1 MNLELEM
8 CNDKILNIQGIINV
22 LEDECMKGKTI
33 KQIKTL
39 GHFSTLSHKLLQIF
53 KELDYQLYR
62 YVMNSSSFKLK
73 KAIGQVVVQE
83 LSQEFTYFV
92 EQMCKCHYELGKEI
106 SIKGIYASIR
116 GLHSFTSGPV
126 IELYELAY
134 HNFYN
139 KIRKELI
146 QALLG
151 FNKEAIRHIWS
162 KLRKTIFFELLLPE
176 NEVPLINYLKQCGY
190 EIIEFGY
197 TITWQ
202 KLWLHSFQADMTDE
216 NHIIRPSGGIVSE
229 IRPFKKYGDPIL
241 TVVSELREEQLNNMD
256 NNVLNTKDDVWKLVE
271 KNIEVPRIIKL
282 NFENIPFFIKKGLK
296 GYLHNWFE
304 KGEKA
309 RGIQQRFWDLMRIIN
324 TMKELDN
331 INVFSMLELDKYQ
344 VKRIFSHLQNQKKK
358 SGDVKYK
365 MVTING
371 SMTEARLFV
380 DWLIER
386 NKIATH
392 YSNPFREL
400 ILPNTRIDSENIP
413 YIPDEI
419 VRQLQTAIKEC
430 PLHIQHAWLIMMN
443 TGLRISEV
451 LKLEKNCLEWDIK
464 EKIFYLKYIPHKILR
479 YRRKIGLDDYNKIPI
494 LDPIVVNYIKK
505 QIDNTEFLRQKAN
518 TNYIFI
524 RLTGTKRKLH
534 QSAQRVIAYTRSDIE
549 APINRLIRRNKIKNA
564 DGELWVYSHHQC
576 RKTLATRLLTEGASI
591 QETSQILGHLTE
603 RTTLQYYEDIDKMK
617 ISNLDRT
624 LFEALFDEIQPEVIK
639 AYTKDELNAL
649 KEEILQGARETPEGH
664 GTCLKHVSFGPCKK
678 KSCVGCSLLLTGP
691 QKLPMWKKLY
701 HEQKEYIERLA
712 TYHSEQGNVNYEE
725 YREFQAENHLLK
737 TYENTIKKL
746 ESFIK
751 ERMKPHE

>member
-1 MNLELEM
+1 
-8 CNDKILNIQGIINV
+8 
-22 LEDECMKGKTI
+22 
-33 KQIKTL
+33 
-39 GHFSTLSHKLLQIF
+39 
-53 KELDYQLYR
+53 
-62 YVMNSSSFKLK
+62 
-73 KAIGQVVVQE
+73 
-83 LSQEFTYFV
+83 
-92 EQMCKCHYELGKEI
+92 
-106 SIKGIYASIR
+106 
-116 GLHSFTSGPV
+116 
-126 IELYELAY
+126 
-134 HNFYN
+134 
-139 KIRKELI
+139 
-146 QALLG
+146 
-151 FNKEAIRHIWS
+151 
-162 KLRKTIFFELLLPE
+162 
-176 NEVPLINYLKQCGY
+176 
-190 EIIEFGY
+190 
-197 TITWQ
+197 
-202 KLWLHSFQADMTDE
+202 
-216 NHIIRPSGGIVSE
+216 
-229 IRPFKKYGDPIL
+229 
-241 TVVSELREEQLNNMD
+241 
-256 NNVLNTKDDVWKLVE
+256 
-271 KNIEVPRIIKL
+271 
-282 NFENIPFFIKKGLK
+282 
-296 GYLHNWFE
+296 
-304 KGEKA
+304 
-309 RGIQQRFWDLMRIIN
+309 
-324 TMKELDN
+324 
-331 INVFSMLELDKYQ
+331 MLELDKYQ
-344 VKRIFSHLQNQKKK
+344 VQQIFSHLQNQKKK
-358 SGDVKYK
+358 SNDVKYK

-386 NKIATH
+386 NKIDTH
-392 YSNPFREL
+392 YTNPFREL
-400 ILPNTRIDSENIP
+400 ILPNTHIDSENIP

-419 VRQLQTAIKEC
+419 VKQLQTAIKEC

-505 QIDNTEFLRQKAN
+505 QIDNTEFLRQQAN

-534 QSAQRVIAYTRSDIE
+534 QSAQRVIAYTGSDIE
-549 APINRLIRRNKIKNA
+549 APINRLIRRNKIKTA

-617 ISNLDRT
+617 IAHLDRT

-639 AYTKDELNAL
+639 AYTKDELTAL

-712 TYHSEQGNVNYEE
+712 TYHSGQGNANYGE

-737 TYENTIKKL
+737 TYEDTIKKL

-751 ERMKPHE
+751 ERMKLHE